1 MFREAPDVV
10 LQKDVIEDPRYLG
23 LHKQDRTK
31 VGLNVSFFLKI
42 NKKFRLFILGT
53 FLGCVQA
60 YFVKGLELSLDS
72 SRWQRHQESFACF

>member
-31 VGLNVSFFLKI
+31 VGLNVSFFFFLKI

-53 FLGCVQA
+53 F
-60 YFVKGLELSLDS
+60 F
-72 SRWQRHQESFACF
+72 

>member
-53 FLGCVQA
+53 FFRMCP
-60 YFVKGLELSLDS
+60 SLL
-72 SRWQRHQESFACF
+72 

>member
-31 VGLNVSFFLKI
+31 VGLNVSCNVI
-42 NKKFRLFILGT
+42 KKFRLFILGT
-53 FLGCVQA
+53 IFRMCP
-60 YFVKGLELSLDS
+60 SLL
-72 SRWQRHQESFACF
+72 

>member
-31 VGLNVSFFLKI
+31 VGLNVSFFFFFK
-42 NKKFRLFILGT
+42 
-53 FLGCVQA
+53 
-60 YFVKGLELSLDS
+60 D
-72 SRWQRHQESFACF
+72 